1 MGRECARRQDA
12 GRGAGGRGPLRPLAR
27 CWARRRAARLGAL
40 YDFATLLAGERD
52 PDRLLRAL
60 VAGLAARFAYRYAS
74 VFLVEDGC
82 LRLRAQVGYATPITA
97 LALGEGITGRV
108 ARDGR
113 PTLVRDGRRHPG
125 YRFAEAQ
132 IGSQASV
139 PLARAG
145 RVLGVLNLEGAVG
158 ELGAADLRL
167 LANLAAPAAAL
178 ENAALVA
185 RLTAQATRDPLTGLL
200 NRRGILAAL
209 DAALGGAGAAMPV
222 SILLVD
228 LNGFKGVNDRC
239 GHAAGDRILADH
251 GRATGGQRGRL
262 GRRRAARWGRIP
274 GRPAGCR
281 CGGGRG
287 GGGPAGGGARR
298 LPRPGARPR
307 RRPAAGAR
315 LQPGPGG
322 GAARPR
328 RPRDVRRQAAVRRR
342 RPLPPRRRARRRS
355 DRRVMAELGRW
366 GVPLRGP
373 APSSTGGPPPGPDA
387 RRRGAGRAGRA
398 AVAPD
403 APSVPHSLGDQT
415 PVAAPSRRT
424 EVTRHGCGGTGR
436 RGGISRWR

>member
-1 MGRECARRQDA
+1 MGRACARRQGG
-12 GRGAGGRGPLRPLAR
+12 GRGAGGRGPLRPLAPLAR
-27 CWARRRAARLGAL
+27 ALARRWARRRAARLAAL

-52 PDRLLRAL
+52 LDRLLRAL

-74 VFLVEDGC
+74 VFLVEEGR
-82 LRLRAQVGYATPITA
+82 LRLRAQVGYDTPITA

-145 RVLGVLNLEGAVG
+145 RVLGVLNLEGGVG

-262 GRRRAARWGRIP
+262 GRRRAARWGRVP
-274 GRPAGCR
+274 GRPAGRR
-281 CGGGRG
+281 CGGDGG

-298 LPRPGARPR
+298 LPLPGARPR
-307 RRPAAGAR
+307 RRPAAAAR
-315 LQPGPGG
+315 LQPGPGDGRRAGGRRG

-342 RPLPPRRRARRRS
+342 RALPPPRRWS
-355 DRRVMAELGRW
+355 GEIK
-366 GVPLRGP
+366 P
-373 APSSTGGPPPGPDA
+373 
-387 RRRGAGRAGRA
+387 
-398 AVAPD
+398 
-403 APSVPHSLGDQT
+403 
-415 PVAAPSRRT
+415 
-424 EVTRHGCGGTGR
+424 
-436 RGGISRWR
+436 